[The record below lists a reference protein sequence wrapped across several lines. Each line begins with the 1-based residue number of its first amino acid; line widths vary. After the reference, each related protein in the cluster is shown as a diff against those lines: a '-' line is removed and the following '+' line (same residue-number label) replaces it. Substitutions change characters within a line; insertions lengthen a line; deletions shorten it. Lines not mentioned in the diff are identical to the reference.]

1 MKNIISNLNK
11 AFESRIR
18 LGIMSILMVNDRI
31 DFISLKELLQA
42 SDGNLASHLRSLE
55 KSKLINVEKQFVA
68 RKPKT
73 SYSATTLGREL
84 FTQHLNALEKL
95 IDNK

>member
-1 MKNIISNLNK
+1 
-11 AFESRIR
+11 
-18 LGIMSILMVNDRI
+18 MSILMVNDRI

>member
-18 LGIMSILMVNDRI
+18 LGIMSILMVNESV

-55 KSKLINVEKQFVA
+55 NGKLIKVEKQFVG

-95 IDNK
+95 IGNK